1 MELFFSRDIDG
12 SVCRLDADE
21 SAHCVKVLR
30 HREGDDIHVID
41 GEGTLYTCRI
51 LSASPKEVEA
61 QVTGVE
67 SDWGAHPYRLRMAVC
82 PTKNADRYEWF
93 AEKATE
99 FGLDVITP
107 VIGDHSERKVFKTDR
122 LKRIL
127 LSASKQSLKGAVPQ
141 VEEPLPL
148 RDLIK
153 SYDLSESALPLKTSC
168 SAGPLPSDDG
178 PLPVKDVSSFSSSQL
193 GRENE
198 FSLHS
203 LASSV
208 MLPRVAQFSG
218 TEHSPVDAPSLT
230 DAAGTPDVILS
241 EAKNLSSPL
250 PGPVLKLICCCYEG
264 EEKRVSIGEALRKF
278 DASGAV
284 PSEPYQGW
292 HYAEGKASQGES
304 VPEIVILIGPEGDFS
319 REEVALAIEC
329 GFKPVHLGPSRLRT
343 ETAALAAVAAVYF
356 HYCGEKGM

>member
-67 SDWGAHPYRLRMAVC
+67 RDWGAHPYRLRMAVC

-99 FGLDVITP
+99 LGLDVITP

-141 VEEPLPL
+141 VDEPLPL

-153 SYDLSESALPLKTSC
+153 SYP
-168 SAGPLPSDDG
+168 G
-178 PLPVKDVSSFSSSQL
+178 
-193 GRENE
+193 
-198 FSLHS
+198 
-203 LASSV
+203 
-208 MLPRVAQFSG
+208 
-218 TEHSPVDAPSLT
+218 
-230 DAAGTPDVILS
+230 
-241 EAKNLSSPL
+241 
-250 PGPVLKLICCCYEG
+250 GPVLKLICCCYEG

-278 DASGAV
+278 DASWGA
-284 PSEPYQGW
+284 SAEPYQGW
-292 HYAEGKASQGES
+292 HYAEGKASQAES
-304 VPEIVILIGPEGDFS
+304 VPDIVILIGPEGDFS

>member
-1 MELFFSRDIDG
+1 MELFFSRDIDETL
-12 SVCRLDADE
+12 CRLDADE

-51 LSASPKEVEA
+51 LSASPREVEA

-67 SDWGAHPYRLRMAVC
+67 RDWGAHPYRLDMAVC

-99 FGLDVITP
+99 MGLDVITP

-141 VEEPLPL
+141 VEEPVLL
-148 RDLIK
+148 RGFIR
-153 SYDLSESALPLKTSC
+153 SC
-168 SAGPLPSDDG
+168 TAD
-178 PLPVKDVSSFSSSQL
+178 
-193 GRENE
+193 
-198 FSLHS
+198 
-203 LASSV
+203 
-208 MLPRVAQFSG
+208 
-218 TEHSPVDAPSLT
+218 
-230 DAAGTPDVILS
+230 
-241 EAKNLSSPL
+241 
-250 PGPVLKLICCCYEG
+250 LKLICCCYEG
-264 EEKRVSIGEALRKF
+264 EEKRVSIGEVLHSFGKP
-278 DASGAV
+278 GY
-284 PSEPYQGW
+284 EPGKGW
-292 HYAEGKASQGES
+292 HYSEEKALLKDG
-304 VPEIVILIGPEGDFS
+304 VPEIAVLIGPEGDFS
-319 REEVALAIEC
+319 RDEVALALEC
-329 GFKPVHLGPSRLRT
+329 GFRPVHLGPSRLRT